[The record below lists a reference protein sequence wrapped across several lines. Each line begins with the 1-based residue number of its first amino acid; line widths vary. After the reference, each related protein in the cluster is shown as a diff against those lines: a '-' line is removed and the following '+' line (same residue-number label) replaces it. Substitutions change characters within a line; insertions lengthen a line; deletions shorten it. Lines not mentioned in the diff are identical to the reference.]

1 MASRYGAFTRSV
13 RSAVHSSGSGRSSF
27 RTAGSRPAPSNPRP
41 HFNDRRSPST
51 NNAASLR
58 RRWAETLIPLH
69 NAVADAK
76 LVSHLSV
83 NTRDRSTL
91 SLDKSRMTGI
101 YSLCPSWWKTM
112 GLQIFLDAA
121 FLNFCVRSPWPD
133 GYSDRAFMRMATACI
148 HAVPVPANF
157 VVVYMH
163 GCWSHRPLKC
173 LSSMV
178 NPQ

>member
-13 RSAVHSSGSGRSSF
+13 RSAMHSSGSGRSSF
-27 RTAGSRPAPSNPRP
+27 RAAGSRPAPSNPRP
-41 HFNDRRSPST
+41 HFNDRRTPLT

-58 RRWAETLIPLH
+58 RRWAETMIPLH

-91 SLDKSRMTGI
+91 SLVPIAGATFLEVKPRGKPKRCFRIFVDGI
-101 YSLCPSWWKTM
+101 HSKLVRASILRRFEQGTCWQRTSQVPSNIAAFIIT

-121 FLNFCVRSPWPD
+121 FLNFCVRSPWPN
-133 GYSDRAFMRMATACI
+133 GML
-148 HAVPVPANF
+148 
-157 VVVYMH
+157 
-163 GCWSHRPLKC
+163 W
-173 LSSMV
+173 
-178 NPQ
+178 

>member
-91 SLDKSRMTGI
+91 SL
-101 YSLCPSWWKTM
+101 

-121 FLNFCVRSPWPD
+121 FLNFCVRSRWPD
-133 GYSDRAFMRMATACI
+133 VYSDRAFMRMATACI
-148 HAVPVPANF
+148 HAVPVPTYF

>member
-1 MASRYGAFTRSV
+1 VISMASRYGAFSRSV
-13 RSAVHSSGSGRSSF
+13 RSAVRSSSSGRSSF
-27 RTAGSRPAPSNPRP
+27 RTAGTRPEPSNPRP
-41 HFNDRRSPST
+41 HFNNRRSPLM

-69 NAVADAK
+69 NAVAEAK

-91 SLDKSRMTGI
+91 SL
-101 YSLCPSWWKTM
+101 
-112 GLQIFLDAA
+112 GLQIFIDAA
-121 FLNFCVRSPWPD
+121 FLNFCVRPPWPN
-133 GYSDRAFMRMATACI
+133 GYSDWALMGLSTAFVNAA
-148 HAVPVPANF
+148 PVPAYT

-163 GCWSHRPLKC
+163 GSSKC
-173 LSSMV
+173 LSSII

>member
-41 HFNDRRSPST
+41 HFNDRGSPST

-91 SLDKSRMTGI
+91 SL
-101 YSLCPSWWKTM
+101 

-133 GYSDRAFMRMATACI
+133 GYSDRAFMRMATTCI
-148 HAVPVPANF
+148 HAVTVPAYF